1 MEPTQL
7 QRIGVHQI
15 IESPPFMILIQSLQ
29 GCVGSTMEE
38 VRHTASPLQYN
49 NKSARPDRMR
59 EVEAR
64 VSKE

>member
-1 MEPTQL
+1 
-7 QRIGVHQI
+7 
-15 IESPPFMILIQSLQ
+15 
-29 GCVGSTMEE
+29 MEE

-49 NKSARPDRMR
+49 NKSARPDKMR